1 MLTLGIKLLLP
12 MLSALGVGV
21 LLRQWLQSN
30 RSNRVAKWADSIALK
45 ILLPIL
51 VTQALLAEP
60 ISSNLLQPLAIGFCL
75 PLALLVLLRLL
86 GAPWAISIAGS
97 TFGGGSRGTAFALI
111 VLAASPLL
119 PGVMRWFVL
128 IDLAN
133 FACML
138 FALPLFIRAQGG
150 SVKAPPTEHQTA
162 WQMIKGNYAFY
173 VIALVAGL
181 LLLDQFGF
189 SLKNWLEQTA
199 TARSS
204 LLSFTLFLS
213 IAIKSSFTRQS
224 VPFRDTALFFLARL
238 IMLGLVLTLGR
249 LVDAPNSLL
258 IASAILLC
266 MPPSSLI
273 PKLAEQWG
281 VNPTQTNMIAL
292 VTVQGN
298 LLYAI
303 LVVLAIAFTLV
314 Q

>member
-1 MLTLGIKLLLP
+1 MLALGIKLLFP
-12 MLSALGVGV
+12 MLSALSVGV
-21 LLRQWLQSN
+21 LLRRLAQSKTA
-30 RSNRVAKWADSIALK
+30 SRVAQWADNIALK

-51 VTQALLAEP
+51 VTQALLSEP
-60 ISSNLLQPLAIGFCL
+60 ISLALLQPLAIGFCT
-75 PLALLVLLRLL
+75 PLALLFVLRSL

-111 VLAASPLL
+111 VLATSPLL
-119 PGVMRWFVL
+119 PSVMRWFVL

-138 FALPLFIRAQGG
+138 FVLPLLIRAQGG
-150 SVKAPPTEHQTA
+150 SAKASSSSQQQPWDQ
-162 WQMIKGNYAFY
+162 IKGNYAFY

-181 LLLDQFGF
+181 LLLDRFGF
-189 SLKNWLEQTA
+189 SLKHWLEQSSA
-199 TARSS
+199 MRSG

-213 IAIKSSFTRQS
+213 IAIKSSFTAQPLPTRGA
-224 VPFRDTALFFLARL
+224 ALFFLARL
-238 IMLGLVLTLGR
+238 IMLGIVLTLGR
-249 LVDAPNSLL
+249 LIDAPNSLL

-281 VNPTQTNMIAL
+281 VDRQQIQTIAL

-298 LLYAI
+298 LLYAL
-303 LVVLAIAFTLV
+303 LVVLAIAFALV